1 MRFFSFAAIAALSAA
16 VMGQGISDI
25 PKCAQACF
33 ASSLGSC
40 GATDFACI
48 CGNTAVIDKVSCCI
62 FATCPQADI
71 AGLFTPSDTCQVT
84 TQLAA
89 SLCKLANVVVNTA
102 PICVATSAPAGLA
115 SATPSM
121 SPAASGSVTLSGS
134 ATSSVGNGTASA
146 TSDSSSAS
154 ASYAVSTGAASSQS
168 PDTKFGLGVVVAGLL
183 AVL

>member
-71 AGLFTPSDTCQVT
+71 AVT

-102 PICVATSAPAGLA
+102 PICVATSALAGLA